1 MQTDQK
7 NDLLFAPV
15 IDHVKNTADAVDCT
29 GSALLIMQDGEIV
42 AEEYWGTHSK
52 EEDAKGVQETTQF
65 HIASVRKCYIGFAAA
80 YAVHEGFIRSID
92 DLVTE
97 YVPTDKPQL
106 FEGVTIRHLL
116 THTHG
121 LKKNGSEIQK
131 EFPAG
136 ESWAY
141 RGIGINTL
149 TEVIENATQKSI
161 AEILTEQVFS
171 KLDFTETGWHAEMN
185 ENLVDVIRDP
195 DDTSWYNGTSVS
207 GNERNMYVS
216 VRELAKWGELHLNKG
231 RVAGEQL
238 VPTKII
244 ELATSVQSPEILN
257 ADLPQNGFLWFVK
270 DLPAKQSEIGESVP
284 EGSFQ
289 ILGYTG
295 VTLLVIPKYNLVAV
309 RAFNSFG
316 SPEGYNY
323 LEDVRAFGDVVV
335 GCILKGEQTGD

>member
-1 MQTDQK
+1 MHIETK
-7 NDLLFAPV
+7 NNVSFSSVLE
-15 IDHVKNTADAVDCT
+15 HVKNTANTVDCT
-29 GSALLIMQDGEIV
+29 GSALLIMQNGEV
-42 AEEYWGTHSK
+42 AVEEYWGTHSK
-52 EEDAKGVQETTQF
+52 GKNAEKVQATTQF

-80 YAVHEGFIRSID
+80 YAVHEGLIQSID
-92 DLVTE
+92 DLVTQ
-97 YVPTDKPQL
+97 YVPTVDSKL

-121 LKKNGSEIQK
+121 LKNNGSEIQR

-149 TEVIENATQKSI
+149 TEVIENATGRTV
-161 AEILTEQVFS
+161 AEILTEQVFT
-171 KLDFTETGWHAEMN
+171 KMNFTETGWTAEMN
-185 ENLVDVIRDP
+185 ENLVDVIRNP
-195 DDTSWYNGTSVS
+195 DDTSWYNGTSIS

-231 RVAGEQL
+231 RAAGEQL
-238 VPTKII
+238 IPREII
-244 ELATSVQSPEILN
+244 ELAASVQSPKMQDS
-257 ADLPQNGFLWFVK
+257 DLPQNGFLWFVK
-270 DLPAKQSEIGESVP
+270 GLPAKQTEIGNSVP

-295 VTLLVIPKYNLVAV
+295 VTLLVIPKHDLVAV

-316 SPEGYNY
+316 SPDGYNY
-323 LEDVRAFGDVVV
+323 LEDVRTFGDAVVD
-335 GCILKGEQTGD
+335 CL

>member
-7 NDLLFAPV
+7 NVLLFAPV
-15 IDHVKNTADAVDCT
+15 INHVKNTANIVDCT
-29 GSALLIMQDGEIV
+29 GSALMIMRNGEIV
-42 AEEYWGTHSK
+42 LEEYWGTHSK
-52 EEDAKGVQETTQF
+52 KENAKKVQETTQF

-80 YAVHEGFIRSID
+80 HAVHEGFIRSID

-97 YVPTDKPQL
+97 YVPANEAEL

-121 LKKNGSEIQK
+121 LKKNDSEIQR

-136 ESWAY
+136 KSWAY
-141 RGIGINTL
+141 RGIGIDTL
-149 TEVIENATQKSI
+149 TEVIENAAGKSI

-171 KLDFTETGWHAEMN
+171 KLNLTETGWHAEMT
-185 ENLVDVIRDP
+185 ENLVDVIRGP
-195 DDTSWYNGTSVS
+195 GDTSWYNGTSVS
-207 GNERNMYVS
+207 GSERNMYVS

-231 RVAGEQL
+231 CIADEQL
-238 VPTKII
+238 VPSDII
-244 ELATSVQSPEILN
+244 ELATSVQSPKMVD

-270 DLPAKQSEIGESVP
+270 DLPAKQTEVGDSVP
-284 EGSFQ
+284 EGSYQ

-316 SPEGYNY
+316 SPAGYDY
-323 LEDVRAFGDVVV
+323 LEDVRTFGDVLV

>member
-15 IDHVKNTADAVDCT
+15 IDHVKNTANIVDCT
-29 GSALLIMQDGEIV
+29 GSALLIVQNGKITVEK
-42 AEEYWGTHSK
+42 YWGTHSK
-52 EEDAKGVQETTQF
+52 EENAKRVQETTQF
-65 HIASVRKCYIGFAAA
+65 HIASIRKCYIGFAAA

-97 YVPTDKPQL
+97 YIPTNEPEL

-121 LKKNGSEIQK
+121 LKKSGSEIQR

-141 RGIGINTL
+141 RGVGINTL
-149 TEVIENATQKSI
+149 TEVIENATGKSI

-171 KLDFTETGWHAEMN
+171 KLNFTETGWHSEMT
-185 ENLVDVIRDP
+185 ENLVDVIRDS

-231 RVAGEQL
+231 RAAGEPL
-238 VPTKII
+238 VPSGII
-244 ELATSVQSPEILN
+244 ELATSVQSPKMSD

-270 DLPAKQSEIGESVP
+270 DLPAKQTEIGGSVP

-316 SPEGYNY
+316 SPAGYDY
-323 LEDVRAFGDVVV
+323 LEDVRTFGDVLVSCV
-335 GCILKGEQTGD
+335 E